1 MIPLHI
7 YQTWYTKDLPQKM
20 SERVELLKRDNPMFK
35 HHLYD
40 DNDCREF
47 IQKYFKQSVVEAY
60 DTLIPGAYKADL
72 FRLCILYIKG
82 GIYMDIK
89 LACINGFSLME
100 FIETGQDHFVLDRPS
115 CINGIYNAF
124 IVSTKNNMFL
134 YKCIKQLVKNVKKRF
149 YGNTALAPTGP
160 EMMYDV
166 MIKKQQ
172 IPVNIDMHF
181 LDPQGG
187 YIVYKDKLIISTDY
201 PEYNEEISNTY
212 KDIGIKKYFQM
223 WEERNIYK

>member
-7 YQTWYTKDLPQKM
+7 HQTWHTKDLPPKM
-20 SERVELLKRDNPMFK
+20 RERVELLKRDNPRFK
-35 HHLYD
+35 HRLYD

-47 IQKYFKQSVVEAY
+47 IKKYFKPSVVEAY

-72 FRLCILYIKG
+72 FRLCILFIKG

-100 FIETGQDHFVLDRPS
+100 LIETGQNHFVLDRPS
-115 CINGIYNAF
+115 CINGIYNAL

-134 YKCIKQLVKNVKKRF
+134 YKCIKQLVKNVRTRF

-166 MIKKQQ
+166 MIKQQ

-181 LDPQGG
+181 LDPQGD
-187 YIVYKDKLIISTDY
+187 YIIYKNRFVISTDY

-212 KDIGIKKYFQM
+212 RQINTKKYFQM